1 MDTDKKSRHV
11 VKIDIHECTCLQWQA
26 TGKPCDHAIVVLIGE
41 APLMMGEYL
50 HPYYSV
56 DRFKAAYARVVEPLT
71 DQSQWPKVDIE
82 VDLCAPMLA
91 RKAGRPKQ
99 VHFKSVLERGGK
111 QGPKSQMK
119 GGKLKGK
126 TATTDARDVK
136 NWAIAL
142 VLYFVFLPPRN

>member
-1 MDTDKKSRHV
+1 M
-11 VKIDIHECTCLQWQA
+11 
-26 TGKPCDHAIVVLIGE
+26 
-41 APLMMGEYL
+41 
-50 HPYYSV
+50 
-56 DRFKAAYARVVEPLT
+56 
-71 DQSQWPKVDIE
+71 DIE